1 MRKVLIIDGD
11 REFLEM
17 ARSFLQA
24 SNFMVQSAHTAD
36 LARTR
41 LREFTPDLILLSR
54 DLLSS
59 SGRLAPD
66 GLDILREIKTDR
78 SLKKIPLVLLIN
90 QAREQDLE
98 KIRLLK
104 YKAEDYACKPIADN
118 DLLRRI
124 ENLIGFDPDE
134 TTGVFS
140 KQKNSLSSQQLLAGQ
155 VDNPDFELAA
165 QKEIQDLIARL
176 EEEVIQSQKEADLS
190 SAQAAA
196 SADQL
201 AADFGLIQEKL
212 REQEK
217 RYQRIQEKS
226 RKAIEVLED
235 RIEELKAGN
244 KELEKKLLAAE
255 AERKAAFE
263 EKRTLSR
270 LLEKS
275 RELLLRFGSLKK
287 GLEKDMEKAEQLIN
301 ELDEFKK

>member
-24 SNFMVQSAHTAD
+24 SNFVVQNAHTAE

-54 DLLSS
+54 DLISD

-78 SLKKIPLVLLIN
+78 SLKKIPIVLLIN
-90 QAREQDLE
+90 QASEQDLE

-134 TTGVFS
+134 TTGVLS

-155 VDNPDFELAA
+155 IDNPEFHLAA
-165 QKEIQDLIARL
+165 QKEIQDLVARL
-176 EEEVIQSQKEADLS
+176 EEEIIHSQKEADQS
-190 SAQAAA
+190 PSQTAT

-226 RKAIEVLED
+226 RKAIVVLED
-235 RIEELKAGN
+235 QIEELKDEN
-244 KELEKKLLAAE
+244 KNMEKKLFAAE
-255 AERKAAFE
+255 AERKSALE
-263 EKRTLSR
+263 EKRALSR
-270 LLEKS
+270 LLEKA

-287 GLEKDMEKAEQLIN
+287 GLEKDMEKVEQLIDDI
-301 ELDEFKK
+301 DEVKK